1 MPRTDKYV
9 QEAADRVM
17 ITDLLA
23 RYVWAADYGTAEEW
37 ADVFTPDGVF
47 GADKGGL
54 RVAGRERLMEFIND
68 LYRTVPHLHH
78 VTTSIAIELDGDRAR
93 GKSQLNEF
101 MSRPEAIYPNLHGW
115 YEDDYVFVDGRW
127 LIERRIVHMPHP
139 ENTSVGK
146 VGEYFKDFWAACEKY
161 RD

>member
-1 MPRTDKYV
+1 MPRSNEYLQD
-9 QEAADRVM
+9 AADRVM

-23 RYVWAADYGTAEEW
+23 RYVWAADYGTAEQW
-37 ADVFTPDGVF
+37 AGVFTPDGVF

-54 RVAGRERLMEFIND
+54 RVVGRKRLIEFIND
-68 LYRTVPHLHH
+68 LYHTVPHLHH
-78 VTTSIAIELDGDRAR
+78 VTTSIAIDLDGDRST

-115 YEDDYVFVDGRW
+115 YEDDYLFVDGCW
-127 LIERRIVHMPHP
+127 LIKRRIVHIPHP
-139 ENTSVGK
+139 ENTRAGK
-146 VGEYFKDFWAACEKY
+146 VGEYFEAFWKACEKY

>member
-1 MPRTDKYV
+1 MPRSNEYLQD
-9 QEAADRVM
+9 AADRVM

-23 RYVWAADYGTAEEW
+23 RYVWAADYGTAEQW

-54 RVAGRERLMEFIND
+54 RVVGRERLIEFIND
-68 LYRTVPHLHH
+68 LYQTVPHLHH
-78 VTTSIAIELDGDRAR
+78 VTTSIAIDLDGDRAT

-115 YEDDYVFVDGRW
+115 YEDDYLFVDGCW
-127 LIERRIVHMPHP
+127 LIKRRLVHIPHP
-139 ENTSVGK
+139 ENTRAGK
-146 VGEYFKDFWAACEKY
+146 VGEYFEAFWKACEKY